1 MFWYGRSLHQYMQF
15 IGNRLHI
22 ECALREQTIMAVEAT
37 VELLEFVFRTTNFQG
52 GKFYQQKEEMA
63 KGSTWSPAVS

>member
-1 MFWYGRSLHQYMQF
+1 
-15 IGNRLHI
+15 
-22 ECALREQTIMAVEAT
+22 MAVEAT